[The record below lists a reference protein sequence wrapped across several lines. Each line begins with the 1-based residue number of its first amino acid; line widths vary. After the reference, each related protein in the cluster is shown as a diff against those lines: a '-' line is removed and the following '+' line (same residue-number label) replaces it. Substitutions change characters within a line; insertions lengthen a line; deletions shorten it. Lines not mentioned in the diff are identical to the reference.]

1 MASGKKKRTKSGS
14 KGRGKRSGYKTP
26 RAASGRERAPRSAT
40 AKQPAPGVDM
50 DRTIHRS
57 EPPNPGPNTDP
68 SLDPAAVF
76 GAANPD
82 DLDRQGDKPSNRSAR
97 TERLDEIG
105 ARSPDTWD
113 YQPDPAVEDVL
124 LETTEQ
130 GNSEDLE
137 RKLENYTSE
146 SPILSGGDI
155 DADWERGND
164 GGEETAGA
172 SVATPDQ
179 DRVDELG
186 QALGI
191 TYNDD
196 EPLHT
201 EDKLE
206 KRDRNRWELNVASRE
221 DLPEAQG

>member
-1 MASGKKKRTKSGS
+1 
-14 KGRGKRSGYKTP
+14 
-26 RAASGRERAPRSAT
+26 
-40 AKQPAPGVDM
+40 M
-50 DRTIHRS
+50 DQTIHRS

-82 DLDRQGDKPSNRSAR
+82 DLDRQGDEPPNAGAR
-97 TERLDEIG
+97 IERLDEIG

-113 YQPDPAVEDVL
+113 YQPDPAVREVL

-130 GNSEDLE
+130 GNPLQLKRELE
-137 RKLENYTSE
+137 AYTSE
-146 SPILSGGDI
+146 SPELSAGDI
-155 DADWERGND
+155 DADWGRAND
-164 GGEETAGA
+164 VGEEAAGG
-172 SVATPDQ
+172 SVVTPDQ

-191 TYNDD
+191 VYNDD

-221 DLPEAQG
+221 DLPEAQS